1 MNLGVVFASIVVVFS
16 SLIIFQL
23 LPDDNFHTYIEQS
36 VPFIGG
42 DVPRM
47 EGFDGTGIKIAV
59 IDTGVDYNHPDLFG
73 FGPDGK
79 VVGGYNFIN
88 EGEPPLDTNGHGTQ
102 VAGVIAANGILKGV
116 APNSKI
122 LAYKVSEDGEGVSSD
137 LIIKAINKSI
147 EDDADIINISLGVN
161 KTNSNIDKAV
171 DNALQ
176 KGIIVITA
184 AGNDGPIPQTIG
196 SPGKN
201 PGSITVGATYNN
213 LTSSLI
219 ATLEVNEKSYTV
231 IPMTG
236 SAKLDEPIIGKIV
249 FGGYGKE
256 AELKKINATDAILL
270 VERGSDVEG
279 EMLYFSIKEKN
290 AANAGAKA
298 MIVYN
303 NQPGI
308 FLGQL
313 IHEFIEPNY
322 KPQIP
327 VVSIDRKEGLEIK
340 ELGESKASLHV
351 FYNPDFVAHFSSRGP
366 VSPFYIKPDLVAPG
380 AYINT
385 TQTNGGY
392 NFTSGTSFAAPH
404 VSGSVAL
411 LLEKYPTMTN
421 DEIKSLLMTTSE
433 RVSDA
438 YGSEFSLSD
447 TGSGRLN
454 LGKAFDAKL
463 IITPPNFVVN
473 LSSDNKMAEKELKL
487 KLLNGTLDNL
497 DVTFE
502 GPEFIQVE
510 DSLQENNLTVKIKI
524 SGENYGTFQ
533 EKIFINHDKIKY
545 TVPIQIHYTKA
556 SIGVIQNDN
565 SLFFTINDPDWNF
578 AKISVTKSNTEVT
591 DVITATPNKDAKMRI
606 NQNGEYWI
614 EAKIKSND
622 QTLDAYSTII
632 TNSIDETR
640 DDFEII
646 DIPQRQVAIVVGIIA
661 IIGIVGA
668 VKIKSAKRDTQDLL
682 K

>member
-1 MNLGVVFASIVVVFS
+1 MKLWIVFASIVVVFS

-23 LPDDNFHTYIEQS
+23 LPNDNFHTYIEQS

-42 DVPRM
+42 DIPRM

-219 ATLEVNEKSYTV
+219 ATLEVNEKPYTV

-236 SAKLDEPIIGKIV
+236 STKLDESITGKII

-290 AANAGAKA
+290 AVNAGAKA

-438 YGSEFSLSD
+438 YDSEFSLSD

-454 LGKAFDAKL
+454 LGKAFDANL

-473 LSSDNKMAEKELKL
+473 LSSDNKMIEKKLKL

-502 GPEFIQVE
+502 GPEFIQIE

-533 EKIFINHDKIKY
+533 EKIFINHYKIKY

-556 SIGVIQNDN
+556 SISVIQNDN
-565 SLFFTINDPDWNF
+565 SLFFTINDPNWNF

-632 TNSIDETR
+632 ANSIDETR
-640 DDFEII
+640 DDFEIL
-646 DIPQRQVAIVVGIIA
+646 DIPQRQVAIVVGIVA
-661 IIGIVGA
+661 IIGIIGA
-668 VKIKSAKRDTQDLL
+668 VKIKSVKRDTQDLL

>member
-1 MNLGVVFASIVVVFS
+1 MKLWVVFTSIVVVFS

-23 LPDDNFHTYIEQS
+23 LPNDNFHTYIEQS

-42 DVPRM
+42 DIPRM

-122 LAYKVSEDGEGVSSD
+122 LAYKVSENGEGVSSD

-147 EDDADIINISLGVN
+147 EDNADIINISLGVN

-171 DNALQ
+171 NNALQ

-219 ATLEVNEKSYTV
+219 ATLEVNEKPYTV

-256 AELKKINATDAILL
+256 AELKKINATNAILL

-290 AANAGAKA
+290 AVNAGAKA

-433 RVSDA
+433 MVSDA

-622 QTLDAYSTII
+622 QTLDAYNTII
-632 TNSIDETR
+632 ANSIDETQE
-640 DDFEII
+640 DFEIL

>member
-1 MNLGVVFASIVVVFS
+1 MKLWVVFASIVIVFS

-23 LPDDNFHTYIEQS
+23 LPTDNFHTYLDQS

-42 DVPRM
+42 DIPRM
-47 EGFDGTGIKIAV
+47 EGFDGLGIKIAV

-88 EGEPPLDTNGHGTQ
+88 ESEPPLDTNGHGTQ
-102 VAGVIAANGILKGV
+102 VAGVIAADGILKGV
-116 APNSKI
+116 APKAKI

-147 EDDADIINISLGVN
+147 EDGADIINISLGVN

-176 KGIIVITA
+176 KGIVVITA

-219 ATLEVNEKSYTV
+219 ATLEVNEKPYTV

-236 SAKLDEPIIGKIV
+236 SAKIDEPIIGKIV

-256 AELKKINATDAILL
+256 AELKNINATDAILL

-290 AANAGAKA
+290 AANVGAKA

-340 ELGESKASLHV
+340 ELGESKASLHL

-411 LLEKYPTMTN
+411 LLEKYPDMTN
-421 DEIKSLLMTTSE
+421 NEIKSLLMTTSE

-438 YGSEFSLSD
+438 YGSEFLLSD

-454 LGKAFDAKL
+454 LGKAFDANL
-463 IITPPNFVVN
+463 IITPPNVVVN
-473 LSSDNKMAEKELKL
+473 LSSDNKMTEKQLKL
-487 KLLNGTLDNL
+487 KLLNGTLDDL

-533 EKIFINHDKIKY
+533 EKILINHDKIKY

-556 SIGVIQNDN
+556 SIDVIQNDN

-578 AKISVTKSNTEVT
+578 AKISVTKSNTEIT
-591 DVITATPNKDAKMRI
+591 DVVTATPNKNAKIRI

-632 TNSIDETR
+632 ANSIDETQN
-640 DDFEII
+640 DFEIR
-646 DIPQRQVAIVVGIIA
+646 DIPQRQIVIVLGIVA
-661 IIGIVGA
+661 IIGIIGA
-668 VKIKSAKRDTQDLL
+668 VKIKSSKRDIQDLL

>member
-1 MNLGVVFASIVVVFS
+1 MKLWVVFASIVVVFS

-42 DVPRM
+42 DIPRM

-231 IPMTG
+231 IPMAG

-545 TVPIQIHYTKA
+545 IVPIQIHYTKA

-632 TNSIDETR
+632 ANSIDETR

>member
-1 MNLGVVFASIVVVFS
+1 MNLGVVFASIVVIFS

-73 FGPDGK
+73 FGLDGK

-219 ATLEVNEKSYTV
+219 ATLEVNEKPYTV

-454 LGKAFDAKL
+454 LGKAFDANL

-487 KLLNGTLDNL
+487 KLLNGTLDNF

-632 TNSIDETR
+632 ANSIDETR

-668 VKIKSAKRDTQDLL
+668 VKIKSVKRDTQDLL